1 MKPGDLVR
9 LDPKFAE
16 SNYFGDNDISRESAG
31 MVIRI
36 DGKDLK
42 GGLRVLMEGRVIKMF
57 EYELE
62 VIDEAR

>member
-1 MKPGDLVR
+1 MKTGDLVR

-16 SNYFGDNDISRESAG
+16 SNYFGDNDISRESIG
-31 MVIRI
+31 VVVSL

-42 GGLRVLMEGRVIKMF
+42 GGLRVLMEGRVINMF

-62 VIDEAR
+62 VIDETR